1 LVRYAEYGTMLEIR
15 DRVLL
20 KDGCSILSSVGGR
33 RFRVLSGGERD
44 GYDTAQV
51 EFLRDTPIPADQLL
65 NIVELHNKVR
75 TKLPPS
81 LIHANSLQLS
91 AFHSFIVALC
101 GS

>member
-1 LVRYAEYGTMLEIR
+1 MLEIR

-20 KDGCSILSSVGGR
+20 KDGCSILSTVGAR

-65 NIVELHNKVR
+65 NVAELHNKVR
-75 TKLPPS
+75 EQRNVGWKFILNKMKL
-81 LIHANSLQLS
+81 I
-91 AFHSFIVALC
+91 
-101 GS
+101 